1 MRVRR
6 EVRNVGVETMSNPAA
21 SVVIVDS
28 DVSTRESLREALR
41 AEGFCVRVF
50 GTAEE
55 FLKHADQNRVVCV
68 ILEACLPDLDGLQ
81 LQQMIKAEWPAV
93 SIMFVAGGANIP
105 MSVRAMKDGAIEFLT
120 KPCPE
125 EYVITAVRSAA
136 ERCRKTQLIEAELNS
151 LRRRYARLTPR
162 EKVIFPLV
170 AEGTANWKVGVE
182 LGISEITVK
191 VHRANVMRKMS
202 ADSLAGLI
210 RMGLKLQLPIR
221 IGSVPH
227 AA

>member
-1 MRVRR
+1 M
-6 EVRNVGVETMSNPAA
+6 
-21 SVVIVDS
+21 
-28 DVSTRESLREALR
+28 
-41 AEGFCVRVF
+41 
-50 GTAEE
+50 
-55 FLKHADQNRVVCV
+55 

-93 SIMFVAGGANIP
+93 SIMFVAGVANVP

-125 EYVITAVRSAA
+125 EYVVTAVRSAA
-136 ERCRKTQLIEAELNS
+136 ERCRKTRLIEAELNA

-202 ADSLAGLI
+202 ADSLGESHSDGPQTSATHQDRVCSTCSLSVSHPS
-210 RMGLKLQLPIR
+210 RLPISSR
-221 IGSVPH
+221 NTHPPSNRTTSVPIKLSTS
-227 AA
+227 